1 MPPGCGSGPGAER
14 RAGGSGTTAMETARG
29 IVCPHSLRVTVC
41 TRLWAV
47 EAIATLRFGLL
58 APIAHPPRNGPLLL

>member
-1 MPPGCGSGPGAER
+1 
-14 RAGGSGTTAMETARG
+14 METARG

-58 APIAHPPRNGPLLL
+58 APIAHPLETAHCCSNGAG